1 MEFETQVSRKDKK
14 ARKED
19 SDSSSFEEEELQI
32 PMYLGISLHED
43 KKMTAKMKE
52 MLPPHLDLLLE

>member
-1 MEFETQVSRKDKK
+1 LEFETQVSRKDKK

>member
-43 KKMTAKMKE
+43 KKMTTKMRE
-52 MLPPHLDLLLE
+52 MMPPHLDLL